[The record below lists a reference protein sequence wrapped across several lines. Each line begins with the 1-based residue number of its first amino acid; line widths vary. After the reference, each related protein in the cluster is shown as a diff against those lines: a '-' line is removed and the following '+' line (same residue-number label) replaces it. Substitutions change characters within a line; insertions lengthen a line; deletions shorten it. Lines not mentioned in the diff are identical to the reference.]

1 VENVGITR
9 LSTPPPPKKKAIT
22 EKKNKMN
29 EKLIFR

>member
-9 LSTPPPPKKKAIT
+9 LSTPPPPQKKAIT